1 MDVSSNSIARFLNCA
16 LIIRKHKV
24 YPTGTVYAMKE
35 LDWWLCSSVVR
46 LLDFHN
52 RSSKIIVQEVSIDDR
67 L

>member
-1 MDVSSNSIARFLNCA
+1 MSVKKDGFSNLHIVCFFN
-16 LIIRKHKV
+16 IINSCV
-24 YPTGTVYAMKE
+24 YMYI
-35 LDWWLCSSVVR
+35 SVVR

>member
-1 MDVSSNSIARFLNCA
+1 MINYN
-16 LIIRKHKV
+16 RKLSYEREIQTQVPSH
-24 YPTGTVYAMKE
+24 
-35 LDWWLCSSVVR
+35 VVP

>member
-1 MDVSSNSIARFLNCA
+1 MNRLVLA
-16 LIIRKHKV
+16 
-24 YPTGTVYAMKE
+24 
-35 LDWWLCSSVVR
+35 SVIR